1 MFEVKNILLCS
12 ALLCGCFEC
21 SDSHQEAV
29 QLAEGETINHG
40 CPSWFVPVSNTS
52 NRCKCGEPI
61 HPHYPTRT
69 VQCDPITKQTM
80 MPLENCMDYDEKED
94 KVFVGMCPYIN
105 QNSAVNGVY
114 VKPPKNASQL
124 NEFLCGGL
132 NRTGVLCIQ
141 CKKGLG
147 TAIFSYSMQC
157 LPCMNSGLGWTLY
170 IFLATFPTTVL
181 FLAVLIFQVRIISG
195 PMNAYIFICQLIVTV
210 ANYQCN
216 IYESTSGFNH
226 VAVLI
231 LGTIYGI
238 WNLDFFRYLLPPF
251 CLNNQ
256 MSPLH
261 VVTLEYVVA
270 FYPLLLT
277 FIAYVC
283 IQLHARGCRVIV
295 CLCRMFCIFL
305 STCRQRWGRQW
316 DPLASLLNTF
326 AAFLLLSYSKIWFV
340 SLQLVAYTQLYVPT
354 GEILGPPMRVYH
366 DPSLEWF
373 GDEHLP
379 FALLSIFVQCIFI
392 LIPILVLSLYP
403 TKLFQKCLGCCGRR
417 WLALHAFADVF

>member
-1 MFEVKNILLCS
+1 
-12 ALLCGCFEC
+12 
-21 SDSHQEAV
+21 
-29 QLAEGETINHG
+29 
-40 CPSWFVPVSNTS
+40 
-52 NRCKCGEPI
+52 
-61 HPHYPTRT
+61 
-69 VQCDPITKQTM
+69 
-80 MPLENCMDYDEKED
+80 
-94 KVFVGMCPYIN
+94 
-105 QNSAVNGVY
+105 
-114 VKPPKNASQL
+114 
-124 NEFLCGGL
+124 
-132 NRTGVLCIQ
+132 
-141 CKKGLG
+141 
-147 TAIFSYSMQC
+147 
-157 LPCMNSGLGWTLY
+157 
-170 IFLATFPTTVL
+170 
-181 FLAVLIFQVRIISG
+181 
-195 PMNAYIFICQLIVTV
+195 MNAYIFICQLIVTV

-251 CLNNQ
+251 CLSNQ

-295 CLCRMFCIFL
+295 CLCRMFGKFL
-305 STCRQRWGRQW
+305 STCGQRWGRQW

-366 DPSLEWF
+366 DLPLEWF
-373 GDEHLP
+373 RDKHLP
-379 FALLSIFVQCIFI
+379 FALLSVFVQCIFKIINSDTCFVIVSNQIFSEVSWVLHVVEGCLHYMHLLMSSRVATKMAPMVQGTVGGLLDFTLLFEYCFRFTITHI
-392 LIPILVLSLYP
+392 L
-403 TKLFQKCLGCCGRR
+403 KLC
-417 WLALHAFADVF
+417 